1 MSTKIPNILV
11 TGTPGAGKTHFAK
24 EIAKVYGMNFVEV
37 SRVVQ
42 EHEFTSGYDEVR
54 KCQQEIFKLFLSCM
68 TNLLLILSNSN

>member
-24 EIAKVYGMNFVEV
+24 EIAKIYGMNFVEV

-54 KCQQEIFKLFLSCM
+54 RMSTREFQVVFVVHD
-68 TNLLLILSNSN
+68 